1 MYNDALAKDGR
12 EFKKKKNNIRNVNLF
27 FMYTR
32 YSITPVLR
40 LFKKRQGEGVFCR
53 VLFVYI
59 SNLH

>member
-1 MYNDALAKDGR
+1 MMLQQKMVENL
-12 EFKKKKNNIRNVNLF
+12 KKKIFNIRNVNLF

-59 SNLH
+59 YNLH